1 MLGVVIA
8 RMLYQ
13 GDNMPEKKRQKKQGQ
28 DKGKK
33 NQARRRGARPT
44 SSMTGRGRQRTAT
57 TEHE

>member
-1 MLGVVIA
+1 
-8 RMLYQ
+8 
-13 GDNMPEKKRQKKQGQ
+13 MPEKKRQKKQGQ

-33 NQARRRGARPT
+33 NQARRRNARPT